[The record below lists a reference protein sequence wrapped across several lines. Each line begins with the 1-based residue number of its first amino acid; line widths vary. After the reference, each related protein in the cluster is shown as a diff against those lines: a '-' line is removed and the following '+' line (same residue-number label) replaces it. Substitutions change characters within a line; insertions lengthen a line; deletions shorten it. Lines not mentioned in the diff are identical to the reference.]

1 MKTFRFEGKREY
13 VEYFT
18 IDVEAETLEEA
29 QELIDGG
36 DYEENDDHSQEF
48 VGGSDEI
55 TFDSIIE

>member
-13 VEYFT
+13 VESFI

-36 DYEENDDHSQEF
+36 YYEEKDHNQDF
-48 VGGSDEI
+48 IGDSDEVI
-55 TFDSIIE
+55 FDRVIE